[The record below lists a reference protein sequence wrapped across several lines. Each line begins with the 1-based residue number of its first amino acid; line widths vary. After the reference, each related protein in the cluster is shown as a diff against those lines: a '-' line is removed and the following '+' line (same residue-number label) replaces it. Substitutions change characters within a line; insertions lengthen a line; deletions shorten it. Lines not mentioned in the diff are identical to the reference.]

1 MIYQLKKPFGGKTH
15 LLLGPLEFLEKLAA
29 LIPSPRMHMTRF
41 HGVFAP
47 NAAWRKLIVV
57 EGLGKLI
64 EEKLGMPAKPA
75 RPKRELTEEERCT
88 WASMARRI
96 YNIDLTICPDCQG
109 RLRLR
114 RKVLDPAEAKKT
126 IEAMGLSI
134 RAPPTEPSRVVRLEL
149 D

>member
-1 MIYQLKKPFGGKTH
+1 
-15 LLLGPLEFLEKLAA
+15 
-29 LIPSPRMHMTRF
+29 MTRF

-47 NAAWRKLIVV
+47 NAARRKLVVV

-64 EEKLGMPAKPA
+64 EEKLGALAVGPVGPSLGLMPAKPA
-75 RPKRELTEEERCT
+75 RPKRELTEEERFT
-88 WASMARRI
+88 WASMLRRI
-96 YNIDLTICPDCQG
+96 YSIDLTICPDCQG

-134 RAPPTEPSRVVRLEL
+134 RAPPTKPSRVVRLEL